1 MIAVA
6 ALGMNDVADEGMN
19 DVADDIAP
27 DTPPPTPDCST
38 LSGHWLQTG
47 ATSKGISG

>member
-19 DVADDIAP
+19 DVADDIAQ
-27 DTPPPTPDCST
+27 DTSPPPQLFHAVWSLASDWSD
-38 LSGHWLQTG
+38 
-47 ATSKGISG
+47 I